1 MDSVA
6 RSASGANFE
15 GVIKIEEEKI
25 RSHVGEVVRE
35 TVEQTLN
42 GLLQAEADELC
53 GAKRYARS
61 PERLDTRAGHYDR
74 KLHTQAG
81 EVTLQVPRL
90 RNLPFETEI
99 IERYRRRES
108 SVEEALVEMYLAGVS
123 VRRVEDITE
132 ALWGTRVSP
141 STVSE
146 LNQKIYTQIEAWRNR
161 PIEGE
166 HAYVYLDGIWL
177 KRSWGGEVKNVAVLV
192 AIGVREDG
200 YREILG
206 VVEGVKED
214 TESWRNFLRHLKERG
229 LQGVR
234 LLVSDKCLGLVEA
247 VGEFYPEATWQRCMV
262 HWYRNVMSVVP
273 KTKVK
278 EVMAMLKAI
287 HAQEDRQA
295 ARDKAGLVAEKLDT
309 MRLAQAATIVR
320 AGVDE
325 TLSYMAF
332 PREHWTRI
340 RTNNVLERIMREI
353 RRRTRVVGNF
363 PDGKSALM
371 LVAARLRHIAGT
383 RWGKRV
389 YLDMERLREA
399 TETPIE
405 SVAARNMG
413 ENQTVLNA

>member
-1 MDSVA
+1 MDNVA
-6 RSASGANFE
+6 GLASGANFE
-15 GVIKIEEEKI
+15 GVIKIEEERI
-25 RSHVGEVVRE
+25 RSHVDEVVRE

-146 LNQKIYTQIEAWRNR
+146 LNQKIYAQIEAWRNR

-192 AIGVREDG
+192 AIGVRSDG

-206 VVEGVKED
+206 VVEGLKED
-214 TESWRNFLRHLKERG
+214 TESWRNFLRHLKQRG

-247 VGEFYPEATWQRCMV
+247 AGEFYPEATWQRCMV

-273 KTKVK
+273 KSKVK

-295 ARDKAGLVAEKLDT
+295 AREKARLVADKLDT

-320 AGVDE
+320 DGVDE

-389 YLDMERLREA
+389 YLDVERLRETTDFQA
-399 TETPIE
+399 
-405 SVAARNMG
+405 SRNMG

>member
-1 MDSVA
+1 MDNVA
-6 RSASGANFE
+6 GLASGANFE
-15 GVIKIEEEKI
+15 GVIRIEEEKI

-61 PERLDTRAGHYDR
+61 PERLDTRAGHYHR
-74 KLHTQAG
+74 KLQTQAG
-81 EVTLQVPRL
+81 EVSLQVPRL

-146 LNQKIYTQIEAWRNR
+146 LNQKIYAQIEAWRNR

-229 LQGVR
+229 LRDVR

-247 VGEFYPEATWQRCMV
+247 GGECYPEATWQRCMV

-295 ARDKAGLVAEKLDT
+295 ARDKASLVAEKLGT

-320 AGVDE
+320 EGVDE

-363 PDGKSALM
+363 PDGKSAVM

-383 RWGKRV
+383 RWGKRI

-399 TETPIE
+399 SETPI
-405 SVAARNMG
+405 VAARNMG
-413 ENQTVLNA
+413 ENQTVLYA

>member
-6 RSASGANFE
+6 GSANGGNFE
-15 GVIKIEEEKI
+15 GVIRIEEEKI
-25 RSHVGEVVRE
+25 RSHVGEVVRQ
-35 TVEQTLN
+35 TVEETLN
-42 GLLQAEADELC
+42 GLLQAEANELC
-53 GAKRYARS
+53 GAKRYERS
-61 PERLDTRAGHYDR
+61 MERLDTRAGHYDR
-74 KLHTQAG
+74 KLQTQAG
-81 EVTLQVPRL
+81 EVTLQMPRL
-90 RNLPFETEI
+90 RNLPFETQI

-146 LNQKIYTQIEAWRNR
+146 LNKKIYTQIDAWRNR

-192 AIGVREDG
+192 AIGVRNDG

-206 VVEGVKED
+206 VVEGLKED
-214 TESWRNFLRHLKERG
+214 TESWRTFLRHLKERG
-229 LQGVR
+229 LKGVR
-234 LLVSDKCLGLVEA
+234 LFTSDKSLGLIEA
-247 VGEFYPEATWQRCMV
+247 LGEFYAEAAWQRCMV

-273 KTKVK
+273 RGKVK
-278 EVMAMLKAI
+278 EVVAMLKAI

-295 ARDKAGLVAEKLDT
+295 ARDKAQLVAEKLT
-309 MRLAQAATIVR
+309 AMRLGQAATIVR
-320 AGVDE
+320 DGVDE
-325 TLSYMAF
+325 TLSYMSF

-363 PDGKSALM
+363 PDGNSAVM
-371 LVAARLRHIAGT
+371 LVAARLRHIGGT
-383 RWGKRV
+383 RWGRRA
-389 YLDMERLREA
+389 YLDMARLREMKQA
-399 TETPIE
+399 EFE
-405 SVAARNMG
+405 VAI
-413 ENQTVLNA
+413 V